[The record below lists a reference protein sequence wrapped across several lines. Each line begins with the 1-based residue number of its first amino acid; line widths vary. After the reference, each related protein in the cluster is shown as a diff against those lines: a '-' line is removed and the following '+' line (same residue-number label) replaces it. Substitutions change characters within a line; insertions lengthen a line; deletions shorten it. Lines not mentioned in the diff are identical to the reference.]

1 MQCILSLAKE
11 VPPSNAKLIRQWN
24 ELHAQLTSLC
34 QQVILVLEVGVIAV
48 VIHSPICIS
57 GQDTKRKNNQAQIRR
72 EGGN

>member
-1 MQCILSLAKE
+1 MD
-11 VPPSNAKLIRQWN
+11 

-57 GQDTKRKNNQAQIRR
+57 GQDTNSKNNQAQIRR